1 MKYTLPNLPYSY
13 SDLEPYIDAKTM
25 TIHHT
30 KHHQGYIDNLNATL
44 DHYPEL
50 QKQPLEKLLT
60 TLSTLPA
67 SIQNAVRNNGGGHF
81 NHTLFWEIMTPK
93 YLDPS
98 PEMKKAL
105 ISAFGSWEN
114 FQNQFATA
122 AKTRFGSG
130 WAWLIVN
137 KNKELEIVSTPNQD
151 TPLALGTPILGLDV
165 WEHAY
170 YLHYQNRRP
179 DYIQAFF
186 QLINWQE
193 VEKRYLQA
201 M

>member
-93 YLDPS
+93 YHDPS
-98 PEMKKAL
+98 PEMKKAV

>member
-25 TIHHT
+25 AIHHT